1 MTPHGVQPPADRS
14 DRALLAYL
22 QQELS
27 APAEAIA
34 GYAEIL
40 LDEAERNGH
49 GEFRDDLEKIRA
61 ASRSLIDFIASLVSG
76 SRAPA
81 RESSED
87 SEDSRRLLRHNLRT
101 PINAIKGYGEML
113 REDAEGVDDARALVS
128 DLNRLLE
135 EASRFLERIDSL
147 VSFSLPQAEAP
158 EKSAEI
164 AAVPVSA
171 MVAHRF
177 VSSVQPISEGEADSV
192 AGLPSRILVVDDN
205 ASNRELLKR
214 RLERQGHSVALAE
227 NGSGS
232 LEMLRQ
238 APFDL
243 ILLDLLMPDISGFDV
258 LSILKSD
265 PALRD
270 IPVIVIS
277 ALNEI
282 DSIVRCIEAGAE
294 DYLAKPFDP
303 VLLRARIGSSLEKK
317 HLRDREREALEALR
331 IEKERSEQLLLNIL
345 PAPIVARL
353 KSGETVIADHVSDVT
368 ILFADFVGFTE
379 LSSRLPAPDLVGVL
393 GRVFSAF
400 DSLALKFGV
409 EKIKTIGDAYMVAC
423 GLFGNRDDHAHAVAD
438 MALAMAETLET
449 LNDTLPAPLE
459 IRMGINSGD
468 VVAGVIGAHKFIYD
482 IWGDAVNIASRL
494 ESNSMPGRIQV
505 SRSTYE
511 HLCMDFIL
519 KPRDGLEIKGKG
531 AMEAFFLTGRK
542 ERAASRSH
550 K

>member
-1 MTPHGVQPPADRS
+1 MMSHGFQPSADRS
-14 DRALLAYL
+14 DRALLAYV

-49 GEFRDDLEKIRA
+49 GEFRDDLEKIHA
-61 ASRSLIDFIASLVSG
+61 ASRSLIEFIASLVSR

-81 RESSED
+81 RGPSED
-87 SEDSRRLLRHNLRT
+87 SEDYRRLLRHDLRT

-113 REDAEGVDDARALVS
+113 REDAAGIDDAQALVS
-128 DLNRLLE
+128 DLTRLLE
-135 EASRFLERIDSL
+135 EASRLLERIDGL
-147 VSFSLPQAEAP
+147 VSFSLPETEASTDAEVG
-158 EKSAEI
+158 SG
-164 AAVPVSA
+164 PVSA

-177 VSSVQPISEGEADSV
+177 VASVQPISEAEADSLAV
-192 AGLPSRILVVDDN
+192 QPSRILVVDDN

-227 NGSGS
+227 NGSCS

-265 PALRD
+265 PDLRD

-282 DSIVRCIEAGAE
+282 DSIVRCIEAGAD

-317 HLRDREREALEALR
+317 HLRDREREALEALC

-353 KSGETVIADHVSDVT
+353 KSGETVIADHVNDVT

-379 LSSRLPAPDLVGVL
+379 LSSRLPAPELVGVL

-400 DSLALKFGV
+400 DGLALNFGV

-438 MALAMAETLET
+438 MALAMAETLEI
-449 LNDTLPAPLE
+449 LNETLPAPLE
-459 IRMGINSGD
+459 IRMGMNSGD

-494 ESNSMPGRIQV
+494 ESNSLPGRIQV

-511 HLCMDFIL
+511 HLCRDFIL
-519 KPRDGLEIKGKG
+519 TPRDSLEIKGKG
-531 AMEAFFLTGRK
+531 AMEAFFLTGR
-542 ERAASRSH
+542 RQDAASR
-550 K
+550 

>member
-1 MTPHGVQPPADRS
+1 M
-14 DRALLAYL
+14 
-22 QQELS
+22 
-27 APAEAIA
+27 
-34 GYAEIL
+34 
-40 LDEAERNGH
+40 
-49 GEFRDDLEKIRA
+49 
-61 ASRSLIDFIASLVSG
+61 
-76 SRAPA
+76 
-81 RESSED
+81 
-87 SEDSRRLLRHNLRT
+87 RHDLRT

-113 REDAEGVDDARALVS
+113 REDAAGVDDAQALVS

-135 EASRFLERIDSL
+135 EASRLLERIDGL
-147 VSFSLPQAEAP
+147 VSFSLPETDAP
-158 EKSAEI
+158 ANDAEI
-164 AAVPVSA
+164 GSGPVSA

-177 VSSVQPISEGEADSV
+177 VASVQPISENEADSV
-192 AGLPSRILVVDDN
+192 AVQPSRILVVDDN

-227 NGSGS
+227 NGSRS
-232 LEMLRQ
+232 LEMLRE

-282 DSIVRCIEAGAE
+282 DSIVRCIQAGAD

-317 HLRDREREALEALR
+317 HLRDREREALDALR

-345 PAPIVARL
+345 PAPIIARL

-379 LSSRLPAPDLVGVL
+379 LSSRLSAPELVGVL

-400 DSLALKFGV
+400 DGLALKFGV

-423 GLFGNRDDHAHAVAD
+423 GLFDDRDDHAHAVAD
-438 MALAMAETLET
+438 MALAMAETLDI
-449 LNDTLPAPLE
+449 LNDTLPTPLE

-482 IWGDAVNIASRL
+482 IWGDAVNVASRL
-494 ESNSMPGRIQV
+494 ESSSLPGRIQV
-505 SRSTYE
+505 SASTYE
-511 HLCMDFIL
+511 HLGGDFIL
-519 KPRDGLEIKGKG
+519 APRDGLKIKGKG
-531 AMEAFFLTGRK
+531 AMEAFFLTGR
-542 ERAASRSH
+542 R
-550 K
+550 

>member
-1 MTPHGVQPPADRS
+1 MTSHDVQPPADRS
-14 DRALLAYL
+14 DRVLLAYL

-40 LDEAERNGH
+40 LEEAERSGRV
-49 GEFRDDLEKIRA
+49 EFRDDLEKIHA
-61 ASRSLIDFIASLVSG
+61 ASRSLIDYIASLVG
-76 SRAPA
+76 RSRASA
-81 RESSED
+81 REQSED
-87 SEDSRRLLRHNLRT
+87 SEDYRRLLRHDLRT
-101 PINAIKGYGEML
+101 PINAIKGFGEML
-113 REDAEGVDDARALVS
+113 REDAVAIDDARALVA
-128 DLNRLLE
+128 DLDRLLE
-135 EASRFLERIDSL
+135 EASRFLERIDGL
-147 VSFSLPQAEAP
+147 VTFSLAETEA
-158 EKSAEI
+158 KNAEVG
-164 AAVPVSA
+164 AEPVSA

-177 VSSVQPISEGEADSV
+177 VASVQPISESEADSV
-192 AGLPSRILVVDDN
+192 TGRPSRVLVVDDN

-227 NGSGS
+227 NGSRA
-232 LEMLRQ
+232 LEMVWE

-258 LSILKSD
+258 LSVLKSD
-265 PALRD
+265 DALRD
-270 IPVIVIS
+270 IPVIMIS

-345 PAPIVARL
+345 PAPIIARL

-379 LSSRLPAPDLVGVL
+379 LSSRLPAPELVGVL

-400 DSLALKFGV
+400 DGLASKFGV

-423 GLFGNRDDHAHAVAD
+423 GLFGRRDDHAHAVAD
-438 MALAMAETLET
+438 MALAMAETLEN

-468 VVAGVIGAHKFIYD
+468 VVAGVIGAHKFVYD
-482 IWGDAVNIASRL
+482 IWGDAVNVASRL
-494 ESNSMPGRIQV
+494 ESNSLPGQIQV

-511 HLCMDFIL
+511 HLGRDFIL
-519 KPRDGLEIKGKG
+519 TPRKGLEIKGKG
-531 AMEAFFLTGRK
+531 ATEAFFLTGR
-542 ERAASRSH
+542 RQAAASPLH

>member
-1 MTPHGVQPPADRS
+1 MTSHDFRPSADRS
-14 DRALLAYL
+14 DRALLAYV

-27 APAEAIA
+27 APADAIA

-49 GEFRDDLEKIRA
+49 GEFRDDLEKIHA
-61 ASRSLIDFIASLVSG
+61 ASRSLIDFIGSLVSR
-76 SRAPA
+76 SRAPT
-81 RESSED
+81 RGPGED
-87 SEDSRRLLRHNLRT
+87 SEDYRRHLRHDLRT

-113 REDAEGVDDARALVS
+113 REDAAGIDDAQALVS

-135 EASRFLERIDSL
+135 EASRLLERIDGL
-147 VSFSLPQAEAP
+147 VSFSLPETEAP
-158 EKSAEI
+158 AKDAE
-164 AAVPVSA
+164 VGSGHVSA

-177 VSSVQPISEGEADSV
+177 VASVQPISEGEADSV
-192 AGLPSRILVVDDN
+192 AVLPSRILVVDDN

-227 NGSGS
+227 NGHRS
-232 LEMLRQ
+232 LETLRQ

-282 DSIVRCIEAGAE
+282 DSIVRCIQAGAE

-345 PAPIVARL
+345 PAPIIARL
-353 KSGETVIADHVSDVT
+353 KSGETVIADHVRDVT

-379 LSSRLPAPDLVGVL
+379 LSSRLQAPELVGVL

-400 DSLALKFGV
+400 DGLALKFGV

-423 GLFGNRDDHAHAVAD
+423 GLFGDRDDHAHAVAD
-438 MALAMAETLET
+438 MALAMVETLEI
-449 LNDTLPAPLE
+449 LNDTLPTPLE

-494 ESNSMPGRIQV
+494 ESSSLPGRIQV
-505 SRSTYE
+505 SGSTYE
-511 HLCMDFIL
+511 HLGRDFIL
-519 KPRDGLEIKGKG
+519 APRDRLEIKGKG
-531 AMEAFFLTGRK
+531 AMEAFFLTGR
-542 ERAASRSH
+542 RRGAASR
-550 K
+550 

>member
-1 MTPHGVQPPADRS
+1 MTSHDFRPSADRS
-14 DRALLAYL
+14 DRALLAYV

-49 GEFRDDLEKIRA
+49 GEFRDDLEKIHA
-61 ASRSLIDFIASLVSG
+61 ASRSLIDVIASLVG
-76 SRAPA
+76 RSREATRGP
-81 RESSED
+81 SED
-87 SEDSRRLLRHNLRT
+87 SEDYRRHLRHDLRT

-113 REDAEGVDDARALVS
+113 REDAAGIDDAQALVL

-135 EASRFLERIDSL
+135 EASRLLERIDGL
-147 VSFSLPQAEAP
+147 VSFSLPETEAATDADIG
-158 EKSAEI
+158 SG
-164 AAVPVSA
+164 PVSA

-177 VSSVQPISEGEADSV
+177 VASVQPISETEADSV
-192 AGLPSRILVVDDN
+192 AVQPSRILVVDDN

-214 RLERQGHSVALAE
+214 RLERQGHSVGLAE
-227 NGSGS
+227 NGSCS
-232 LEMLRQ
+232 LEMLRE

-258 LSILKSD
+258 LSILKAD

-282 DSIVRCIEAGAE
+282 DSIVRCIEAGAD

-317 HLRDREREALEALR
+317 HLRDREREALDALR

-345 PAPIVARL
+345 PAPIIARL

-379 LSSRLPAPDLVGVL
+379 LSSKLPAPELVGVL
-393 GRVFSAF
+393 GSVFSAF
-400 DSLALKFGV
+400 DGLALKFGV

-423 GLFGNRDDHAHAVAD
+423 GLFGDRDDHAHAVAD
-438 MALAMAETLET
+438 MALAMAETLDI
-449 LNDTLPAPLE
+449 LNDTLPTPLE

-494 ESNSMPGRIQV
+494 ESSSLPGRIQV
-505 SRSTYE
+505 SASTYE
-511 HLCMDFIL
+511 HLCRDFVL
-519 KPRDGLEIKGKG
+519 APRDGLEIKGKG
-531 AMEAFFLTGRK
+531 AMEAFFLTGR
-542 ERAASRSH
+542 R
-550 K
+550 

>member
-1 MTPHGVQPPADRS
+1 MMSHGFQPSADRS
-14 DRALLAYL
+14 DRALLAYV

-49 GEFRDDLEKIRA
+49 GEFRDDLEKIHA
-61 ASRSLIDFIASLVSG
+61 ASRSLIDVIASLVSR
-76 SRAPA
+76 SRAPT
-81 RESSED
+81 RGPSED
-87 SEDSRRLLRHNLRT
+87 SEDYRRHLRHDLRT

-113 REDAEGVDDARALVS
+113 REDAAGVDDAQALVS

-135 EASRFLERIDSL
+135 EASRLLERIDGL
-147 VSFSLPQAEAP
+147 VSFSLPETDAP
-158 EKSAEI
+158 ANDAEI
-164 AAVPVSA
+164 GSGPVSA

-177 VSSVQPISEGEADSV
+177 VASVQPISENEADSV
-192 AGLPSRILVVDDN
+192 AVQPSRILVVDDN

-227 NGSGS
+227 NGSRS
-232 LEMLRQ
+232 LEMLRE

-282 DSIVRCIEAGAE
+282 DSIVRCIQAGAD

-317 HLRDREREALEALR
+317 HLRDREREALDALR

-345 PAPIVARL
+345 PAPIIARL

-379 LSSRLPAPDLVGVL
+379 LSSRLSAPELVGVL

-400 DSLALKFGV
+400 DGLALKFGV

-423 GLFGNRDDHAHAVAD
+423 GLFDDRDDHAHAVAD
-438 MALAMAETLET
+438 MALAMAETLDI
-449 LNDTLPAPLE
+449 LNDTLPTPLE

-482 IWGDAVNIASRL
+482 IWGDAVNVASRL
-494 ESNSMPGRIQV
+494 ESSSLPGRIQV
-505 SRSTYE
+505 SASTYE
-511 HLCMDFIL
+511 HLGGDFIL
-519 KPRDGLEIKGKG
+519 APRDGLKIKGKG
-531 AMEAFFLTGRK
+531 AMEAFFLTGR
-542 ERAASRSH
+542 R
-550 K
+550 

>member
-1 MTPHGVQPPADRS
+1 MTSHGFQPPADRS

-49 GEFRDDLEKIRA
+49 GEFRDDLEKIHA
-61 ASRSLIDFIASLVSG
+61 ASRSLINYIASLVSR
-76 SRAPA
+76 SHASA
-81 RESSED
+81 RGPSED
-87 SEDSRRLLRHNLRT
+87 SEDYRRLLRHDLRT
-101 PINAIKGYGEML
+101 PINAIKGFGEML
-113 REDAEGVDDARALVS
+113 REDAAGADDARALVS

-135 EASRFLERIDSL
+135 EASRFLERIDGL
-147 VSFSLPQAEAP
+147 VSFSLPQAEANN
-158 EKSAEI
+158 EVGAE
-164 AAVPVSA
+164 PVSA

-177 VSSVQPISEGEADSV
+177 VASVQPIADGEADSV
-192 AGLPSRILVVDDN
+192 AVMPSRILVVDDN

-227 NGSGS
+227 NGSRS
-232 LEMLRQ
+232 LEMVRK

-258 LSILKSD
+258 LSVLKSD
-265 PALRD
+265 DALRD
-270 IPVIVIS
+270 IPVIMIS

-317 HLRDREREALEALR
+317 HLRDREREAIEALR

-353 KSGETVIADHVSDVT
+353 KSGERVIADHISDVT

-379 LSSRLPAPDLVGVL
+379 LSSRLPAPELVGVL
-393 GRVFSAF
+393 GCVFSAF
-400 DSLALKFGV
+400 DGLAHKFGV
-409 EKIKTIGDAYMVAC
+409 EKIKTIGDSYMVAC
-423 GLFGNRDDHAHAVAD
+423 GLFGSRDDHAHAVAD
-438 MALAMAETLET
+438 MALAMAETLEI

-468 VVAGVIGAHKFIYD
+468 VVAGVIGAHKFVYD
-482 IWGDAVNIASRL
+482 IWGDAVNVASRL
-494 ESNSMPGRIQV
+494 ESNSLPGRIQV

-511 HLCMDFIL
+511 HLGSDFIL
-519 KPRDGLEIKGKG
+519 LPRDGLKIKGKG
-531 AMEAFFLTGRK
+531 AMEAYFLTGRK
-542 ERAASRSH
+542 QGAACRSD

>member
-1 MTPHGVQPPADRS
+1 MMSHGFQPSADRS
-14 DRALLAYL
+14 DRALLAYV

-49 GEFRDDLEKIRA
+49 GEFRDDLEKIHA
-61 ASRSLIDFIASLVSG
+61 ASRSLIDVIASLVSR
-76 SRAPA
+76 SRAPT
-81 RESSED
+81 RGPSED
-87 SEDSRRLLRHNLRT
+87 SEDYRRHLRHDLRT

-113 REDAEGVDDARALVS
+113 REDAAGVDDAQALVS

-135 EASRFLERIDSL
+135 EASRLLERIDGL
-147 VSFSLPQAEAP
+147 VSFSLPETDAP
-158 EKSAEI
+158 AKDAEI
-164 AAVPVSA
+164 GSGPVSA

-177 VSSVQPISEGEADSV
+177 VASVQPISENEADSV
-192 AGLPSRILVVDDN
+192 AVQPSRILVVDDN

-227 NGSGS
+227 NGSRS
-232 LEMLRQ
+232 LEMLRE

-282 DSIVRCIEAGAE
+282 DSIVRCIQAGAD

-317 HLRDREREALEALR
+317 HLRDREREALDALR

-345 PAPIVARL
+345 PAPIIARL

-379 LSSRLPAPDLVGVL
+379 LSSRLSAPELVGVL

-400 DSLALKFGV
+400 DGLALKFGV

-423 GLFGNRDDHAHAVAD
+423 GLFDDRGDHAHAVAD
-438 MALAMAETLET
+438 MALAMAETLDI
-449 LNDTLPAPLE
+449 LNDTLPTPLE

-468 VVAGVIGAHKFIYD
+468 VIAGVIGAHKFIYD
-482 IWGDAVNIASRL
+482 IWGDAVNVASRL
-494 ESNSMPGRIQV
+494 ESSSLPGRIQV
-505 SRSTYE
+505 SASTYE
-511 HLCMDFIL
+511 HLGGDFIL
-519 KPRDGLEIKGKG
+519 APRDGLEIKGKG
-531 AMEAFFLTGRK
+531 AMEAFFLTGR
-542 ERAASRSH
+542 R
-550 K
+550 

>member
-1 MTPHGVQPPADRS
+1 MMSHGFQPSADRS
-14 DRALLAYL
+14 DRALLAYV

-49 GEFRDDLEKIRA
+49 GEFRDDLEKIHA
-61 ASRSLIDFIASLVSG
+61 ASRSLIDVIASLVSR
-76 SRAPA
+76 SRAPT
-81 RESSED
+81 RGPSED
-87 SEDSRRLLRHNLRT
+87 SEDYRRHLRHDLRT

-113 REDAEGVDDARALVS
+113 REDAAGVDDAQALVS

-135 EASRFLERIDSL
+135 EASRLLERIDGL
-147 VSFSLPQAEAP
+147 VSFSLPETDAP
-158 EKSAEI
+158 ANDAEI
-164 AAVPVSA
+164 GSGPVSA

-177 VSSVQPISEGEADSV
+177 VASVQPISENEADSV
-192 AGLPSRILVVDDN
+192 AVQPSRILVVDDN

-227 NGSGS
+227 NGSRS
-232 LEMLRQ
+232 LEMLRE

-282 DSIVRCIEAGAE
+282 DSIVRCIQAGAD

-317 HLRDREREALEALR
+317 HLRDREREALDALR

-345 PAPIVARL
+345 PAPIIARL

-379 LSSRLPAPDLVGVL
+379 LSSRLSAPELVGVL

-400 DSLALKFGV
+400 DGLALKFGV

-423 GLFGNRDDHAHAVAD
+423 GLFDDRGDHAHAVAD
-438 MALAMAETLET
+438 MALAMAETLDI
-449 LNDTLPAPLE
+449 LNDTLPTPLE

-482 IWGDAVNIASRL
+482 IWGDAVNVASRL
-494 ESNSMPGRIQV
+494 ESSSLPGRIQV
-505 SRSTYE
+505 SASTYE
-511 HLCMDFIL
+511 HLGGDFIL
-519 KPRDGLEIKGKG
+519 APRDGLEIKGKG
-531 AMEAFFLTGRK
+531 AMEAFFLTGR
-542 ERAASRSH
+542 R
-550 K
+550 

>member
-1 MTPHGVQPPADRS
+1 MTSHDLRLSADRS
-14 DRALLAYL
+14 DRALLAYV

-40 LDEAERNGH
+40 LDEAERIGH
-49 GEFRDDLEKIRA
+49 GEFRDDLEKIHA
-61 ASRSLIDFIASLVSG
+61 AARSLIDFIASLVSR
-76 SRAPA
+76 SREPTPG
-81 RESSED
+81 SSED
-87 SEDSRRLLRHNLRT
+87 SEDYRRVLRHDLRT

-113 REDAEGVDDARALVS
+113 SEDAAGVVDAGALVS

-135 EASRFLERIDSL
+135 EASRLLERIDGL
-147 VSFSLPQAEAP
+147 VSFSLPETEAP
-158 EKSAEI
+158 AKTAEVG
-164 AAVPVSA
+164 AKHVSA

-177 VSSVQPISEGEADSV
+177 VASVQPISENEADGV
-192 AGLPSRILVVDDN
+192 AAQPSHILVVDDN

-227 NGSGS
+227 NGSCS
-232 LEMLRQ
+232 LEMLKQ

-282 DSIVRCIEAGAE
+282 DSVVRCIQAGAD

-303 VLLRARIGSSLEKK
+303 VLLRARLGSSLEKK

-345 PAPIVARL
+345 PAPIIARL
-353 KSGETVIADHVSDVT
+353 KSGETVIADHVTDVT

-379 LSSRLPAPDLVGVL
+379 LSSRLSAPELVGVL
-393 GRVFSAF
+393 GRVFAAF
-400 DSLALKFGV
+400 DGLALKFGV

-438 MALAMAETLET
+438 MALAMAETLEI
-449 LNDTLPAPLE
+449 LNETLPTPLE
-459 IRMGINSGD
+459 IRMGMNSGD
-468 VVAGVIGAHKFIYD
+468 VVAGVIGAHKFVYD
-482 IWGDAVNIASRL
+482 IWGDAVNVASRL
-494 ESNSMPGRIQV
+494 ESNSLPGRIQV

-511 HLCMDFIL
+511 HLGRDFIL
-519 KPRDGLEIKGKG
+519 EPRDSLEIKGKG
-531 AMEAFFLTGRK
+531 AVEAFFLTGRK
-542 ERAASRSH
+542 
-550 K
+550 

>member
-1 MTPHGVQPPADRS
+1 MMVSHDFQPSPDRS
-14 DRALLAYL
+14 DRALLAYV

-49 GEFRDDLEKIRA
+49 GDFRDDLEKIHA
-61 ASRSLIDFIASLVSG
+61 ASRSLIDVIASLVSR
-76 SRAPA
+76 SRAPT
-81 RESSED
+81 RGPGED
-87 SEDSRRLLRHNLRT
+87 SEDYRRHLRHDLRT

-113 REDAEGVDDARALVS
+113 REDAAGVDDAQALVS
-128 DLNRLLE
+128 DLTRLLE
-135 EASRFLERIDSL
+135 EASRLLERIDGL
-147 VSFSLPQAEAP
+147 VSFSLPETEATA
-158 EKSAEI
+158 KDAEI
-164 AAVPVSA
+164 GAGPVSA
-171 MVAHRF
+171 IVAHRF
-177 VSSVQPISEGEADSV
+177 VASVQPISEGEADSV
-192 AGLPSRILVVDDN
+192 AVLPSRILVVDDN

-227 NGSGS
+227 NGYRS
-232 LEMLRQ
+232 LETLRQ

-282 DSIVRCIEAGAE
+282 DSIVRCIQAGAE

-317 HLRDREREALEALR
+317 HLRDREREALEALC

-353 KSGETVIADHVSDVT
+353 KSGETVIADHVDDVT

-379 LSSRLPAPDLVGVL
+379 LSSRLPAPELVGVL

-400 DSLALKFGV
+400 DGLALNFGV

-438 MALAMAETLET
+438 MALAMAETLEI
-449 LNDTLPAPLE
+449 LNETLPAPLE
-459 IRMGINSGD
+459 IRMGMNSGD

-494 ESNSMPGRIQV
+494 ESNSLPGRIQV

-511 HLCMDFIL
+511 HLCRDFIL
-519 KPRDGLEIKGKG
+519 TPRDSLEIKGKG
-531 AMEAFFLTGRK
+531 AMEAFFLTGR
-542 ERAASRSH
+542 RQDAASR
-550 K
+550 